1 MRTNLVDGLRA
12 KITAAHLPPGLHAHV
27 AGDLAI
33 QVDQQKASGN
43 TGNKVQAC
51 RCCSSIVLLVLIF
64 RSFTLAIMTVLPAV
78 FSVTIA
84 GPLVAEAAKHGLQ
97 VSPIAQLL
105 LIVLVIG
112 AGTDYGL
119 FLVFRVR
126 EELRA
131 TRARHERRDLPGHGR
146 ALAAACSPIW
156 RIRGRP
162 RATPSSLPSPGSA
175 SRSAPRPRPSSRPC

>member
-1 MRTNLVDGLRA
+1 M
-12 KITAAHLPPGLHAHV
+12 
-27 AGDLAI
+27 
-33 QVDQQKASGN
+33 S
-43 TGNKVQAC
+43 
-51 RCCSSIVLLVLIF
+51 
-64 RSFTLAIMTVLPAV
+64 
-78 FSVTIA
+78 IA

-131 TRARHERRDLPGHGR
+131 RRHGTAGENYPGRDGTWRQRARRSH
-146 ALAAACSPIW
+146 ASAAAARDAIVT
-156 RIRGRP
+156 
-162 RATPSSLPSPGSA
+162 A
-175 SRSAPRPRPSSRPC
+175 